1 MTETFFEADEQ
12 QAIDQYLQQGFVS
25 FELDATLLDSLRER
39 LFTGARSLLDLPAD
53 LSVDAFFDQIH
64 TWVPVAD
71 LNRVRLGFIRHLN
84 GDPSVRPLLYRL
96 AKQPLGWI
104 VGNELA
110 MQRSLNLSIQFP
122 KDASSLLPLH
132 SDVWSGNSPY
142 EVVFWLPLV
151 DCYATKSMYVLPKP
165 QTDAVLA
172 DFGRYADLSAEAFF
186 QAIKADVVWMEV
198 PRGHGLIFWHGLIH
212 GNRINEEND
221 TRWSMNTRFK
231 SLLSPYGTKE
241 LGESFLPI
249 TLRPATRFGYAYRKP
264 SIHKRES

>member
-1 MTETFFEADEQ
+1 MSDSFFDADEQ
-12 QAIDQYLQQGFVS
+12 ACMEAYLAKGYVAFD
-25 FELDATLLDSLRER
+25 LARPLLDGLRRR
-39 LFTGARSLLDLPAD
+39 LFEAARSLIKLPED
-53 LSVDAFFDQIH
+53 VTENAFFDQIH
-64 TWVPVAD
+64 QWVPVPD
-71 LNRVRLGFIRHLN
+71 LNRVRLGLIQALN
-84 GDPSVRPLLYRL
+84 RDSSVRPLLYRL
-96 AKQPLGWI
+96 AKQPLAWV

-122 KDASSLLPLH
+122 GDASSLLPLH

-172 DFGRYADLSAEAFF
+172 EFERYASLSAEAFF
-186 QAIKADVVWMEV
+186 QAIEKDVVWMDV
-198 PRGHGLIFWHGLIH
+198 PQGRGLIFWHGLIH
-212 GNRINEEND
+212 GNRINGEAD

-231 SLLSPYGTKE
+231 GLLSPYGTKE

-249 TLRPATRFGYAYRKP
+249 TLRPATRFGYAYREP
-264 SIHKRES
+264 VVGGGEA